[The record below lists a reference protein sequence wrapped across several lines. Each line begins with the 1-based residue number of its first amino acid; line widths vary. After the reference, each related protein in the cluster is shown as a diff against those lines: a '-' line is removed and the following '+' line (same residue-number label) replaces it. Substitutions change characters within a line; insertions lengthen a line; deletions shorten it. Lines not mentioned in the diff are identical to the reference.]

1 MKRSI
6 TALAILLAAVAC
18 TGPPSES
25 IRFEQVALV
34 AVPGGVAAQSLRHGP
49 FRVDG
54 ARASGFS
61 HDALGAALAASHI
74 SPRITAAAG
83 AAISGPTLAEQC
95 FGDIDDAQA
104 SLDSALPLPDSP
116 TADDL
121 TPVSLHYRVIAGDPA
136 GDHVVVSLLAD
147 TPQARSR
154 GGLSRV
160 DATLRWYGQDWQL
173 QVPARRPSLQP
184 DTTGYALLGPTP

>member
-6 TALAILLAAVAC
+6 TALAVLLAAVAC

-61 HDALGAALAASHI
+61 HDALGAALAVSHI

-83 AAISGPTLAEQC
+83 AAVSGPTLAEQC
-95 FGDIDDAQA
+95 FGDIGATQA
-104 SLDSALPLPDSP
+104 SLDTALPLSDTP
-116 TADDL
+116 AANDL
-121 TPVSLHYRVIAGDPA
+121 TPAALHYRVIAGDPS

-160 DATLRWYGQDWQL
+160 DATLRWSGQDWQL
-173 QVPARRPSLQP
+173 RVPVRRPSLQP
-184 DTTGYALLGPTP
+184 DTTGYTLLGPTP